1 MENSI
6 FCPHCGTSLPE
17 SQAICTACGCP
28 VTHIVRVTIQ
38 RKSLSLGRSSKIK
51 IELYGSGIKETFSL
65 ANGVA
70 NELSLPTGEYYCCLS
85 GGRCADDFRLVITKD
100 TCFEVS
106 FETGLWLASITL
118 REIC

>member
-1 MENSI
+1 M
-6 FCPHCGTSLPE
+6 
-17 SQAICTACGCP
+17 
-28 VTHIVRVTIQ
+28 
-38 RKSLSLGRSSKIK
+38 GRSSKIK

-65 ANGVA
+65 ANGEA